1 MPHRFDARQR
11 FRLLSEERQ
20 AALQPESL
28 LRSLGLKEGMTL
40 ADIGCGPG
48 FFTLPAAQIVGPSGS
63 VFAADIEGEM
73 LSTVRSRVTAEG
85 LTNVRIVK
93 TNEREIPIAP
103 ETCDFV
109 LLAFVIHE
117 IESRASFL
125 HRAARL
131 LKPGGHLA
139 ILEWEKIEE
148 QIGPPFE
155 ERLSPDE
162 VLADATAAGLRS
174 AEERSLTSDQYLQA
188 FELAAQRANAERL

>member
-28 LRSLGLKEGMTL
+28 LRSLGLKAGMTL

-48 FFTLPAAQIVGPSGS
+48 FFTLPAAEIVGKNGG

-73 LSTVRSRVTAEG
+73 LSTVRSRVNEAG
-85 LTNVRIVK
+85 LTNTRIVK

-131 LKPGGHLA
+131 LKSGGRLV

-148 QIGPPFE
+148 SVGPPVE
-155 ERLSPDE
+155 ERLTPEDVVS
-162 VLADATAAGLRS
+162 DAQAAGLKTV
-174 AEERSLTSDQYLQA
+174 EERSITDDQYLRV
-188 FELAAQRANAERL
+188 FERA

>member
-1 MPHRFDARQR
+1 MPHRFDSRQR

-20 AALQPESL
+20 AALQPETL

-48 FFTLPAAQIVGPSGS
+48 FFTLPAARIVGASGS
-63 VFAADIEGEM
+63 ILAADIEGEM
-73 LSTVRSRVTAEG
+73 LSTVRSRVLEAE
-85 LTNVRIVK
+85 LNNVRIVK
-93 TNEREIPIAP
+93 TNEREIPITP
-103 ETCDFV
+103 EICDFV

-131 LKPGGHLA
+131 LKPHGRLA
-139 ILEWEKIEE
+139 LLEWEKIEE
-148 QIGPPFE
+148 QVGPPLD
-155 ERLSPDE
+155 ERLSPEE

-174 AEERSLTSDQYLQA
+174 VEQRSLTSDQYLRL
-188 FELAAQRANAERL
+188 FELATQPANAERV